1 MSHTYRLTVASPDG
15 NLFEGDVY
23 SLSLRG
29 VEGELAIL
37 AGHAPFVT
45 SVVPCTCRIE
55 EEDGTEPAPDAEEPS
70 LRQLLG
76 DEEEY
81 RADGLYCKA
90 TVRREDLHRFI
101 PYLVQD

>member
-37 AGHAPFVT
+37 AGHTPFVT

-55 EEDGTEPAPDAEEPS
+55 EEDGTEHLGHTEGGILTVSSEGTV
-70 LRQLLG
+70 LLASSFTMQ
-76 DEEEY
+76 E
-81 RADGLYCKA
+81 
-90 TVRREDLHRFI
+90 
-101 PYLVQD
+101 

>member
-1 MSHTYRLTVASPDG
+1 MSHTYHLTVASPDG
-15 NLFEGDVY
+15 NLFDGDVY

-55 EEDGTEPAPDAEEPS
+55 EEDGRELRGHTEGGILTVSAEGTV
-70 LRQLLG
+70 LLASG
-76 DEEEY
+76 FTLE
-81 RADGLYCKA
+81 K
-90 TVRREDLHRFI
+90 
-101 PYLVQD
+101 

>member
-1 MSHTYRLTVASPDG
+1 MSHTYHLTVASPDG
-15 NLFEGDVY
+15 NLFDGDVY

-55 EEDGTEPAPDAEEPS
+55 EEDGRE
-70 LRQLLG
+70 LLG
-76 DEEEY
+76 HTE
-81 RADGLYCKA
+81 GGIL
-90 TVRREDLHRFI
+90 TVSAEGTVLLASGFT
-101 PYLVQD
+101 LEK